1 MPLAFYNKL
10 TVINKDYKMKSIII
24 RGAKNKG
31 KSTTIREVC
40 KRLNSQSVCK
50 LDVKE
55 EKKGENVIK
64 IDDM

>member
-1 MPLAFYNKL
+1 MKAF
-10 TVINKDYKMKSIII
+10 II